1 MRLFS
6 AIVLA
11 GSFVA
16 MPAGHA
22 ADKAAQPTEV
32 HGVKLSSICN
42 TCGVVSDVRKETVDR
57 KGSSNGATDERASAS
72 GAVAGNES
80 DKNAKTANLWTTT
93 VTLKGGTTQTYQQSR
108 NPGLHPGDVVTLQG
122 GVPRKYVK

>member
-22 ADKAAQPTEV
+22 ADKAAWPTEV
-32 HGVKLSSICN
+32 NGVKLSSICN
-42 TCGVVSDVRKETVDR
+42 ICAVVSEVRKETVDH
-57 KGSSNGATDERASAS
+57 KGSSNGATDDGAPAS

-80 DKNAKTANLWTTT
+80 GKKAKTATLWTTT
-93 VTLKGGTTQTYQQSR
+93 VILKGGTTQTYKQSR
-108 NPGLHPGDVVTLQG
+108 NPGLHPGDVVILQG